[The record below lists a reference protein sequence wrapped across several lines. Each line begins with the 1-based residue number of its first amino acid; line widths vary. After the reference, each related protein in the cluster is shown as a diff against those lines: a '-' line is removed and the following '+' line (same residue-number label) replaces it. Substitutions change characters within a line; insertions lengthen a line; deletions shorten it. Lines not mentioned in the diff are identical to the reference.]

1 MVWLVRYTKYNYLNG
16 VVLSNQIGN
25 ILGGNCQEVIQ
36 KVCRLKKIK
45 PPQKHKHGDQTQQD
59 CSYISEAE
67 YEPESYEYIV
77 HSIVVAAEDELI
89 DV

>member
-16 VVLSNQIGN
+16 KVLSNQIGN
-25 ILGGNCQEVIQ
+25 VLGGNCQEVIQ
-36 KVCRLKKIK
+36 KVCRIKKIE
-45 PPQKHKHGDQTQQD
+45 PPKKHKD

-67 YEPESYEYIV
+67 LEVDSDEYVI